1 MLLKNRAALVTGGKR
16 IGAAVA
22 EALAVRGAD
31 VALSF
36 NRSREE
42 AERAATAVRGHGR
55 QAVTVRADLAE
66 ASSCEALVR
75 QAASALGRLDVLVYM
90 ASLYVKTPFSDLTVD
105 DWDRGLAIDLRAAFV
120 CARATVPHMRAAGGG
135 RIVLFADWT
144 ARSGRPTYTGY
155 VPYYVAKAGA
165 VALAESLAF
174 ELAADHILVNAVA
187 PGPVRAPDDLDD
199 ASRDSV
205 AQATPLGRW
214 GGDEEVVKAVLALVE
229 SDFVT
234 GETVRVDGGRHLR

>member
-1 MLLKNRAALVTGGKR
+1 MQLKDRAALVTGGKR

-22 EALAVRGAD
+22 EALAARGAD

-36 NRSREE
+36 NRSREA
-42 AERAATAVRGHGR
+42 AERTAAAVRGHGR
-55 QAVTVRADLAE
+55 RAVAVRADLAE
-66 ASSCEALVR
+66 ASSCDELVR
-75 QAASALGRLDVLVYM
+75 QAASAFGRLDILVHM
-90 ASLYVKTPFSDLTVD
+90 ASLYVKTPFDELTVD
-105 DWDRGLAIDLRAAFV
+105 DWDRALAIDLRAAFV
-120 CARATVPHMRAAGGG
+120 CARAAAPHMRAAGGG
-135 RIVLFADWT
+135 RIVLFSDWT

-187 PGPVRAPDDLDD
+187 PGPVRAPDDLDGV
-199 ASRDSV
+199 SRDSV
-205 AQATPLGRW
+205 ARATPLGRW
-214 GGDEEVVKAVLALVE
+214 GGDEEIVKAVLALVE

>member
-1 MLLKNRAALVTGGKR
+1 MQLKDRAALVTGGKR

-22 EALAVRGAD
+22 EALAARGAD

-42 AERAATAVRGHGR
+42 AERAAAAVRGHGR
-55 QAVTVRADLAE
+55 RAVAVRADLAE
-66 ASSCEALVR
+66 ASSCDELVR
-75 QAASALGRLDVLVYM
+75 QAASAFGRLDILVHM
-90 ASLYVKTPFSDLTVD
+90 ASLYVKTPFNELTVD
-105 DWDRGLAIDLRAAFV
+105 DWDRALAIDLRAAFV
-120 CARATVPHMRAAGGG
+120 CARAAAPHMRAAGGG
-135 RIVLFADWT
+135 RIVLFSDWT
-144 ARSGRPTYTGY
+144 ARSGRPTDTGY
-155 VPYYVAKAGA
+155 TPYYVAKAGA

-174 ELAADHILVNAVA
+174 ELAADHILVNTVA
-187 PGPVRAPDDLDD
+187 PGPILAPDDLDD

-205 AQATPLGRW
+205 ARATPLGRW
-214 GGDEEVVKAVLALVE
+214 GGDEEIVKAVLALVE

>member
-1 MLLKNRAALVTGGKR
+1 MQLKDRAALVTGGKR

-22 EALAVRGAD
+22 EALAARGAD

-36 NRSREE
+36 NRSREA
-42 AERAATAVRGHGR
+42 AERTAAAVRGHGR
-55 QAVTVRADLAE
+55 RAVAVRADLAE
-66 ASSCEALVR
+66 ASSCDELVG
-75 QAASALGRLDVLVYM
+75 QAVSAFGRLDILVHM
-90 ASLYVKTPFSDLTVD
+90 ASLYVKTPFDELTVD
-105 DWDRGLAIDLRAAFV
+105 DWDRALAIDLRAAFV
-120 CARATVPHMRAAGGG
+120 CARAAAPHMRAAGGG
-135 RIVLFADWT
+135 RIVLFSDWT
-144 ARSGRPTYTGY
+144 ARSGRPTDTGY

-187 PGPVRAPDDLDD
+187 PGPVRAPDDLDG

-205 AQATPLGRW
+205 ARATPLGRW
-214 GGDEEVVKAVLALVE
+214 GGDEEIVKAVLALVE

>member
-1 MLLKNRAALVTGGKR
+1 MQLKDRAALVTGGKR

-22 EALAVRGAD
+22 KALAARGAD

-42 AERAATAVRGHGR
+42 AERAADAVRGHGR

-66 ASSCEALVR
+66 AASCDALVR

-135 RIVLFADWT
+135 RIVLFSDWT

-155 VPYYVAKAGA
+155 LPYYVAKAGA

-214 GGDEEVVKAVLALVE
+214 GGDEEIVKAVLALVE

>member
-1 MLLKNRAALVTGGKR
+1 MQLKDRAVLVTGGKR

-22 EALAVRGAD
+22 EALAARGAD

-42 AERAATAVRGHGR
+42 AERAAAAVRGHGR
-55 QAVTVRADLAE
+55 QAVTVRADLAD
-66 ASSCEALVR
+66 ASSCDELVQ
-75 QAASALGRLDVLVYM
+75 QAASALGRLDVFVHM
-90 ASLYVKTPFSDLTVD
+90 ASLYVRTPFTELTVD
-105 DWDRGLAIDLRAAFV
+105 DWDRALAIDLRAAFV
-120 CARATVPHMRAAGGG
+120 CARAAAPHMRAVGGG
-135 RIVLFADWT
+135 RIVLFSDWT

-155 VPYYVAKAGA
+155 LPYYVAKAGA
-165 VALAESLAF
+165 VALVESLAF
-174 ELAADHILVNAVA
+174 ELAGDSILVNAVA

-199 ASRDSV
+199 ASRERV
-205 AQATPLGRW
+205 ARATPLGRW
-214 GGDEEVVKAVLALVE
+214 GGDDEIVKVVLALVE